1 MRADL
6 GVHDRENRVTCGDQ
20 SPSLTDILSQVVQA
34 LVDQG
39 HSVPEITQ
47 AMRYVAD
54 ITDMIDRIYGDR
66 M

>member
-1 MRADL
+1 MELD
-6 GVHDRENRVTCGDQ
+6 DIPSDQ
-20 SPSLTDILSQVVQA
+20 PPELIDILSHVVQA

-39 HSVPEITQ
+39 HEVPEITQ

-54 ITDMIDRIYGDR
+54 MTDLIDRIYGDK